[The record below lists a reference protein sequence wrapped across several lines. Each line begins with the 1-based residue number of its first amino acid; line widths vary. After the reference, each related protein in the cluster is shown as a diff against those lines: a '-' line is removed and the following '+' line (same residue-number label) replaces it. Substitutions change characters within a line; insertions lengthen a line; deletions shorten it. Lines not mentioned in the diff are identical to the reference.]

1 MWAVMRFYHLLRAG
15 ITWKGPEVIELW
27 YNAKDI
33 ENKGSFEEYDDD
45 DEDDVSVLMCSSP
58 DSKLKTVIESENEDE
73 YEEDKS
79 AASGSDEDDSLLVA
93 YDSNS
98 INSVWHIV
106 IKTCSK
112 KLCCCCG
119 HTQIFIFVI
128 LFIEIY
134 AQICSLI

>member
-33 ENKGSFEEYDDD
+33 ESKGSFEEYDDD
-45 DEDDVSVLMCSSP
+45 DEDDDVSVLMCSSP
-58 DSKLKTVIESENEDE
+58 DNKLKTVIESENEDC
-73 YEEDKS
+73 EDKS
-79 AASGSDEDDSLLVA
+79 AASGSEEDDSLLVA

-112 KLCCCCG
+112 KLCFCCG
-119 HTQIFIFVI
+119 HTHIFIFVI

-134 AQICSLI
+134 AQIYSLI

>member
-1 MWAVMRFYHLLRAG
+1 MRFYHLLRAG

-45 DEDDVSVLMCSSP
+45 EDDDVSVLMCSSP
-58 DSKLKTVIESENEDE
+58 DHKLKTVIESENED

-119 HTQIFIFVI
+119 QTQIFIFVI

>member
-15 ITWKGPEVIELW
+15 VTWKGPEVIELW

-45 DEDDVSVLMCSSP
+45 EDDDVSVLMCSSP
-58 DSKLKTVIESENEDE
+58 DNKLKTVIESENED
-73 YEEDKS
+73 YEDDKS
-79 AASGSDEDDSLLVA
+79 AASGSEEDDSLLVA

-106 IKTCSK
+106 IKHVQK
-112 KLCCCCG
+112 NYAVAVDIHK
-119 HTQIFIFVI
+119 F
-128 LFIEIY
+128 LFLLFY
-134 AQICSLI
+134 LLRFMHKFAV